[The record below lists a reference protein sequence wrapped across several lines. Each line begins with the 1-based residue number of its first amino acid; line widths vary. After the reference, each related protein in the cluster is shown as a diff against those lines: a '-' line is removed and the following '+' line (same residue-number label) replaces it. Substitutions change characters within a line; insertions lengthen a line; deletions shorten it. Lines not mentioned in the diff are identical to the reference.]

1 VKIKLDTSGLG
12 QSRWYEYLARFV
24 FGSAVTAFAG
34 LIAKRFGPEIGGL
47 FLAFPAIFPATATLI
62 EKHEQQ
68 KHEKQKNERAGESG
82 MARGRAAAGVD
93 AAGAAIG
100 SIGLAAFA
108 LVVWLRLPA
117 SRTSLAL
124 IGATFAW
131 FVTSVSVWEF
141 REMLWRRARTRRLNA
156 LNRPPHDGV
165 HHHGVRHNAE
175 HHNAEQRGRSTK

>member
-1 VKIKLDTSGLG
+1 MKIKLDTSGVG
-12 QSRWYEYLARFV
+12 QSRWYEYLVRFV
-24 FGSAVTAFAG
+24 FGSAVTALAG

-62 EKHEQQ
+62 EKHE
-68 KHEKQKNERAGESG
+68 KQKKERAGKSG
-82 MARGRAAAGVD
+82 MERGRTAAGVD

-117 SRTSLAL
+117 SRTSVAL
-124 IGATFAW
+124 IGATLAW

-141 REMLWRRARTRRLNA
+141 RETPWRRARIRRLNA

-165 HHHGVRHNAE
+165 HHNAV
-175 HHNAEQRGRSTK
+175 HHGRSTNRRSHE

>member
-12 QSRWYEYLARFV
+12 QSRWYEYLVRFA
-24 FGSAVTAFAG
+24 FGGVVTVLAG

-62 EKHEQQ
+62 EKHE
-68 KHEKQKNERAGESG
+68 KQKKERAGESG
-82 MARGRAAAGVD
+82 TERGREAAGVD
-93 AAGAAIG
+93 AAGAAMG

-117 SRTSLAL
+117 SRTSIVL
-124 IGATFAW
+124 IGATLAW

-141 REMLWRRARTRRLNA
+141 RETIWRRARRGRLKA
-156 LNRPPHDGV
+156 SNRPL
-165 HHHGVRHNAE
+165 HNAI
-175 HHNAEQRGRSTK
+175 HDAVQPGRSTNRRSHE